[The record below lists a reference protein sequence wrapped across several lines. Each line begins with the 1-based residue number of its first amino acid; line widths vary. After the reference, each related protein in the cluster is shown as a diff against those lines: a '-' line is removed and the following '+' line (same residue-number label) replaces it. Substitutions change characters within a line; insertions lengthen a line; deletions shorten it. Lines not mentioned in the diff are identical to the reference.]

1 LKKKNQVKFT
11 KQQKSDKKMKMTKPE
26 ATPIREETKKILKAR
41 AAIQGLSLV
50 DYLELILREYFNETD
65 KGNINEKIIIER
77 LHDET

>member
-1 LKKKNQVKFT
+1 
-11 KQQKSDKKMKMTKPE
+11 MKMTKPE